1 MTTTTFTWTIQSE
14 TTGTETAR
22 VRTAQF
28 GDGYSQVV
36 QDGINNVSSNWPITV
51 GGISTDVLAA
61 RDFLRARA
69 GSSFYWTPPRDVQG
83 LYRCASWTVQPRG
96 GEAFTLTAT
105 FQQVFAP

>member
-1 MTTTTFTWTIQSE
+1 MTTPTFTWPILNE
-14 TTGTETAR
+14 ATGTETAR
-22 VRTAQF
+22 VRKAQF

-36 QDGINNVSSNWPITV
+36 QDGINNVSSSWPITV
-51 GGISTDVLAA
+51 IGIATDVLAA

-69 GSSFYWTPPRDVQG
+69 GTSFNWTPPRDVPG
-83 LYRCASWTVQPRG
+83 LYRCESWTVQPRG